1 MCKHLYIFFLGNK
14 VMNELD
20 ANCVENLSM
29 FKDQADMTSPV
40 AAGHSFG
47 GATTLL
53 ALQHEKRYLS
63 YFFLTIQDLL
73 RLNKINH
80 TEQK

>member
-1 MCKHLYIFFLGNK
+1 
-14 VMNELD
+14 
-20 ANCVENLSM
+20 M